1 MKRPSLPAAA
11 ASPATWSIH
20 CDGTALGGRGKTGLG
35 ATLMSP
41 TGVRHEVCEV
51 APVGCNT
58 QAEGWALVAALK
70 AARRLGARALTIYC
84 DNTVVIEQ
92 TIGEARTQVPRLV
105 PIFAEARALVA
116 TFDAV
121 TMTWLPRRK
130 NGEADALARAALGL
144 PRKAG

>member
-1 MKRPSLPAAA
+1 M
-11 ASPATWSIH
+11 ASPAKRLPFRDDACWSIY

-35 ATLMSP
+35 ATIISP
-41 TGVRHEVCEV
+41 TGARHELSE
-51 APVGCNT
+51 AAALGCNT
-58 QAEGWALVAALK
+58 QAEGWAVIAALK
-70 AARRLGARALTIYC
+70 AARRLGARSVTIYC

-92 TIGEARTQVPRLV
+92 IVGEARTQVPRLV

-121 TMTWLPRRK
+121 TMRWLPRRK

-144 PRKAG
+144 PHKAR

>member
-1 MKRPSLPAAA
+1 MRGKSSKRLSLDPHAW
-11 ASPATWSIH
+11 TIH
-20 CDGTALGGRGKTGLG
+20 CDGAALKGRGATGLG
-35 ATLMSP
+35 ATLLSP
-41 TGVRHEVCEV
+41 TGARHEVCEP

-92 TIGEARTQVPRLV
+92 TIGETRTQVPRLV

-121 TMTWLPRRK
+121 TITWLPRRK

-144 PRKAG
+144 ARKAG